1 MPDDSITSAA
11 LIELLRKM
19 GHDMRA
25 PLGSIISTVDMM
37 AEGVYDPLTPKQ
49 VRANER
55 VRRNSR
61 RVLAILD
68 DFVTYVKASAGQID
82 VTVKSFDPRASLAD
96 WCKPIQPTCD
106 DKGLTLHVT
115 TTDSVP
121 SCLMGDTALIG
132 RAVVPLLWNAV
143 SFTPSGAVWV
153 ESDLS
158 DAQVWR
164 IRVRDSGAGIPTDHV
179 GHIFEPFWRGDERP
193 QVASAGAGLGL
204 AVSLSVA
211 QLMKGQLVLE
221 QTGPQGST
229 FRLEIPLSSAKE
241 ERKAAS

>member
-1 MPDDSITSAA
+1 MAEDSITLDT

-55 VRRNSR
+55 LRRNSR

-68 DFVTYVKASAGQID
+68 DFVTYVKANARQID
-82 VTVKSFDPRASLAD
+82 VTVTSFDPRTSLAE
-96 WCKPIQPTCD
+96 WCKHIQPTCEE
-106 DKGLTLHVT
+106 KGLTLQVT
-115 TTDSVP
+115 TRDSVP
-121 SCLMGDTALIG
+121 SCLMGDAALIG

-143 SFTPSGAVWV
+143 AFTASGGIRV
-153 ESDLS
+153 ESGWS
-158 DAQVWR
+158 EGQGWQIHVH
-164 IRVRDSGAGIPTDHV
+164 DSGPGISADQAP
-179 GHIFEPFWRGDERP
+179 HIYEPFWRGDERP

-204 AVSLSVA
+204 PVSLAVA
-211 QLMKGQLVLE
+211 HLMKGQLTLE
-221 QTGPQGST
+221 QTGPQGTT
-229 FRLEIPLSSAKE
+229 FRLEIPVSRAE
-241 ERKAAS
+241 

>member
-1 MPDDSITSAA
+1 MPEESMNANT

-37 AEGVYDPLTPKQ
+37 AEGIYDPLTPKQ

-68 DFVTYVKASAGQID
+68 DFVTYIKASARQID
-82 VTVKSFDPRASLAD
+82 LTVSPFDPRVSLSE
-96 WCKPIQPTCD
+96 WCRQIQSTREE
-106 DKGLTLHVT
+106 KGLELHLT
-115 TTDSVP
+115 TKECVP
-121 SCLMGDTALIG
+121 SRLIG
-132 RAVVPLLWNAV
+132 DATVMSRAVLPLLWNAV
-143 SFTPSGAVWV
+143 SFTSQGAIWV
-153 ESDLS
+153 ESDWAE
-158 DAQVWR
+158 AQGWNVS
-164 IRVRDSGAGIPTDHV
+164 VRDSGTGIPADHV
-179 GHIFEPFWRGDERP
+179 SHIFEPFWRGDERP

-204 AVSLSVA
+204 AVSLSLA
-211 QLMKGQLVLE
+211 RLMMGQLILE

-229 FRLEIPLSSAKE
+229 FRLHIPLKRAE
-241 ERKAAS
+241 D